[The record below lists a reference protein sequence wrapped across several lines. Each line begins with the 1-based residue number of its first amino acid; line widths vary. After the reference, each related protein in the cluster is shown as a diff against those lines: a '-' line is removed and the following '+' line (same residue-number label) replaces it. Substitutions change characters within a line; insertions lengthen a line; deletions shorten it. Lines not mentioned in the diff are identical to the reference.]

1 MTEYLMATL
10 ASALVAIFLLG
21 LVLSM
26 MEAF

>member
-10 ASALVAIFLLG
+10 ASVIVAVFLLG

-26 MEAF
+26 AEVF